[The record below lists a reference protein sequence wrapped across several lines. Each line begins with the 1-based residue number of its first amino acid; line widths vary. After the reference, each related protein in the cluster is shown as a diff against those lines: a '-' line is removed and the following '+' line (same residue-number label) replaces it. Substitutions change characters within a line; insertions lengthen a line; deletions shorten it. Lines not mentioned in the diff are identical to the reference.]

1 MTAEE
6 MEVESMEVME
16 DSGSTS
22 SSEGEGSTGEAERE
36 SDGQE
41 EMQGCDEDEE
51 KAANPE
57 FSKFMQGFWDLAS
70 VDVPVRVGAAAMIV
84 RHVSNP
90 EGGDAE
96 YAVKRLVRGM
106 CSSRECARQGFASC
120 LAQVLAV
127 LPKDAPTTPA
137 VLEQILKTTQ
147 TTAAMKGADEREL
160 ALGRLLGV
168 SALAMSG
175 RLGSEPESAEGA
187 LKAVSELYTKRK
199 WIGQAAG
206 EAALLVT
213 SKAFE
218 GEGEFL
224 RVVLPLMVP
233 LLKGKDGGTLQLA
246 DLSSDQLL
254 LSLGLRSIMRERG
267 LDPQEDAALKQALP
281 AFLRHA
287 SVVRVGKAQD
297 LVSPLK
303 QSAGVFPKVHSVWG
317 RLWDDLG
324 LSPAGQ
330 PRASLS
336 AKRLKKLG
344 EVWSCVVD
352 GALTNTSLNNK
363 GTAVILLKQVLQRVP
378 AAGVWH
384 VLSPGIVRLILNHTK
399 GEENYLFSLV
409 HMTLKQL
416 PKIIKDDQEVQA
428 QVAACLLRRGTIR
441 FDNRTGVNVV
451 SSLVKGMGQEALDA
465 HVEFLKGV
473 VQGKPGWAGSED
485 PVANGVA
492 TSEEPTDGS
501 GSDAG
506 SAAERLQAVEAL
518 YSLAR
523 SSGGDDG
530 GRGKRDARGAAIVAA
545 AGGGGGLEIQG
556 KRLTKTAEFF
566 LETGFFAPADG
577 AAATAMPPKTL
588 ELCRSKFFSLV
599 ADIAAKPLFWQTN
612 SGTNKGESKSKS
624 SKSPSKK
631 TPTDEGASAGWGA
644 LEALWGLHETWQ
656 GLEGGGR
663 KLVKGLSVGVDD
675 REACSV
681 ALAVVGRIRAGA
693 ARDDKLGSAFAGILL
708 MVSLHMLEG
717 SNEGARGREME
728 RSQHITDLVETY
740 GRMSGS
746 AKDVEDGD
754 DDEEEEDR
762 DEPDPLA
769 MLADV
774 LVAVVAEP
782 SSHSVRGLRDTA
794 RRVWGMVCGSTPL
807 TRSALN
813 TLVAAVCGDQDEGGN
828 ESSSEEEEEDSDGD
842 DDEEMA
848 KNGKAGTEG
857 KDSSDGEQ
865 EESSSDDSDSDSDE
879 NDGDKDEVMVDP
891 SDMEALLG
899 GGDEDE
905 DGEEGF
911 QHHAG
916 ADKALGALIGLKK
929 SGRKKGAQE
938 AERQGY
944 QIRLRALDLLEVVC
958 SRRSDS
964 QHLLTALLPVLK
976 TIERLSGVA
985 TGGEGSALNIRLQGL
1000 YKNRL
1005 CKCKPR
1011 ASSSSSSSSEERG
1024 SKPGDDADDTRAQTA
1039 EAFSE
1044 LIGLCRAWEKKNS
1057 PLASLALEGAL
1068 CCLRSLKSSPAK
1080 GKGGGGGGGGGGD
1093 ALEGAL
1099 KALAT
1104 AVGDFFGKKR
1114 GGGFTVVQV
1123 EEVVKRFPDVL
1134 SPVLVKAAQGAAA
1147 SDFLRTEAFSLL
1159 AGVLQRRGSVNPASR
1174 ESLLA
1179 QCPAIFKALS
1189 DVMSIAAKEAAS
1201 SAATAA
1207 TGDAAETGDKKPAKA
1222 NAASSSAM
1230 LKAKRLKPILGCL
1243 SATVSADEGVGALSA
1258 LASEARSLKA
1268 SLAAVGEASASLAM
1282 QLQCGQVAQALDAIA
1297 AAGGKEENGAAEP
1310 VSEEGGSKKKKKMD
1324 KSSPKRKAAA
1334 EVDITPDTEV
1344 DSPVATAAADVDES
1358 KLKSSSS
1365 SKKKKKKRR
1374 ESKEG

>member
-1 MTAEE
+1 M
-6 MEVESMEVME
+6 
-16 DSGSTS
+16 
-22 SSEGEGSTGEAERE
+22 
-36 SDGQE
+36 
-41 EMQGCDEDEE
+41 
-51 KAANPE
+51 
-57 FSKFMQGFWDLAS
+57 
-70 VDVPVRVGAAAMIV
+70 
-84 RHVSNP
+84 
-90 EGGDAE
+90 
-96 YAVKRLVRGM
+96 
-106 CSSRECARQGFASC
+106 
-120 LAQVLAV
+120 
-127 LPKDAPTTPA
+127 
-137 VLEQILKTTQ
+137 
-147 TTAAMKGADEREL
+147 
-160 ALGRLLGV
+160 
-168 SALAMSG
+168 
-175 RLGSEPESAEGA
+175 
-187 LKAVSELYTKRK
+187 
-199 WIGQAAG
+199 GQA
-206 EAALLVT
+206 
-213 SKAFE
+213 S
-218 GEGEFL
+218 
-224 RVVLPLMVP
+224 
-233 LLKGKDGGTLQLA
+233 
-246 DLSSDQLL
+246 
-254 LSLGLRSIMRERG
+254 
-267 LDPQEDAALKQALP
+267 
-281 AFLRHA
+281 
-287 SVVRVGKAQD
+287 
-297 LVSPLK
+297 
-303 QSAGVFPKVHSVWG
+303 
-317 RLWDDLG
+317 
-324 LSPAGQ
+324 
-330 PRASLS
+330 
-336 AKRLKKLG
+336 
-344 EVWSCVVD
+344 
-352 GALTNTSLNNK
+352 
-363 GTAVILLKQVLQRVP
+363 
-378 AAGVWH
+378 
-384 VLSPGIVRLILNHTK
+384 
-399 GEENYLFSLV
+399 
-409 HMTLKQL
+409 
-416 PKIIKDDQEVQA
+416 
-428 QVAACLLRRGTIR
+428 
-441 FDNRTGVNVV
+441 
-451 SSLVKGMGQEALDA
+451 LDA

-523 SSGGDDG
+523 SSGGGDG
-530 GRGKRDARGAAIVAA
+530 GGGKRDARGAAIVAA

-566 LETGFFAPADG
+566 LEAGFFAPADG

-588 ELCRSKFFSLV
+588 ELCRSKFFSLA

-612 SGTNKGESKSKS
+612 FGTNKGESKSKS
-624 SKSPSKK
+624 SKSPSKTK
-631 TPTDEGASAGWGA
+631 STDEGGSAGWGA

-663 KLVKGLSVGVDD
+663 KLVKGLSVGVDE

-717 SNEGARGREME
+717 SKEEARGREME

-746 AKDVEDGD
+746 AKDEEDGD

-782 SSHSVRGLRDTA
+782 STHSVRGLRDTA
-794 RRVWGMVCGSTPL
+794 RRVWGMVSGSTPL

-828 ESSSEEEEEDSDGD
+828 ESSSEEEEEEDSDGD

-848 KNGKAGTEG
+848 KNGKSGPEG
-857 KDSSDGEQ
+857 KGSSDGEQ
-865 EESSSDDSDSDSDE
+865 EEGSSSDDSDSDSDSGE

-891 SDMEALLG
+891 SDMEALLTG
-899 GGDEDE
+899 EEEDE
-905 DGEEGF
+905 GGEEGF

-929 SGRKKGAQE
+929 LGRKKGAQE

-964 QHLLTALLPVLK
+964 QHLLTVLLPVLK
-976 TIERLSGVA
+976 SIEKLSGVA
-985 TGGEGSALNIRLQGL
+985 AGGEGAALNIRLQSL

-1024 SKPGDDADDTRAQTA
+1024 SKPGDDTDDTRAQTA

-1044 LIGLCRAWEKKNS
+1044 LIGLCRAWEKNS

-1080 GKGGGGGGGGGGD
+1080 GKGKGGGGGGD

-1099 KALAT
+1099 KALAA

-1159 AGVLQRRGSVNPASR
+1159 AGVLQRRGSMNPASR
-1174 ESLLA
+1174 ETLLA

-1201 SAATAA
+1201 SA

-1222 NAASSSAM
+1222 SAASSSAM

-1297 AAGGKEENGAAEP
+1297 AAGGKEENGAAET
-1310 VSEEGGSKKKKKMD
+1310 VSEEGGSKKKRKMD

-1334 EVDITPDTEV
+1334 EVDVAPDTEV
-1344 DSPVATAAADVDES
+1344 DSPVKTAAAAATDDDES
-1358 KLKSSSS
+1358 KLKSSS